1 MAGLLPR
8 RAALVTAAED
18 SSARTLPEEA
28 AHGRSW
34 RTPFLALGGV
44 SLAIGALFALAVVL
58 AAAAYMLA

>member
-1 MAGLLPR
+1 MAALVPR
-8 RAALVTAAED
+8 RAALVTAGD

-28 AHGRSW
+28 ARGRSW

-58 AAAAYMLA
+58 AATAYMLA

>member
-1 MAGLLPR
+1 
-8 RAALVTAAED
+8 VTAAED